1 VIVLRKNELRSGVII
16 SYINL
21 AISSIL
27 PFIYTPIMLGMLGQ
41 SEYGLYSLAQS
52 VVSYL
57 SLLSFG
63 FGSTIIRYIAKYRA
77 EENKDAVEKTYGFF
91 ILLYCFL
98 ALIVIV
104 VGIIISNNVGSIF
117 HRGLTGNE
125 QSKMRILVLIMT
137 FNSALSFPVSVF
149 SSMVTAYEKY
159 IYRKLIDMFVTVGA
173 PIANLIALYLGY
185 ASIGMS
191 VAATII
197 QFIML
202 PLFAGYCFKVLK
214 LTPRF
219 SILPKS
225 LVKELFRFSAFIF
238 LASLVDM
245 LFWSTDKV
253 ILGMLTS
260 SVAVAIYNVGGTF
273 NSIVMQLSTSISGVL
288 TPKITGMVVKN
299 ATKDELTELFIR
311 IGRLQFIIIAI
322 IVSGFTVFGRA
333 FIKLWAGAGYVNAY
347 WVTILTMFPLCVPL
361 IQNTG
366 LSIIIAQ
373 NKHQFRSIVYLI
385 IAILNVVSTYL
396 VVPTMGYIGAALC
409 SCIAY
414 LLGQGL
420 IMNGYYHKVIGIDIP
435 LFWKNILKLS
445 IVPACMLVIGLI
457 VFKFVTISN
466 WGTFLLSV
474 VIFSGIYAVLMYG
487 LSFNDY
493 EKDIF
498 RKPILKAVR
507 TVLQK

>member
-1 VIVLRKNELRSGVII
+1 MLR
-16 SYINL
+16 
-21 AISSIL
+21 
-27 PFIYTPIMLGMLGQ
+27 MLGQ
-41 SEYGLYSLAQS
+41 SEYGLYSLAHS
-52 VVSYL
+52 AVSYL

-77 EENKDAVEKTYGFF
+77 ENNKDALQRTYGFF
-91 ILLYCFL
+91 ILLYSLL
-98 ALIVIV
+98 AILVLIG
-104 VGIIISNNVGSIF
+104 GIIISQNIEPIF
-117 HRGLTGNE
+117 HQGLTSSE

-137 FNSALSFPVSVF
+137 FNTALSFPISVF
-149 SSMVTAYEKY
+149 SSIITAYERY
-159 IYRKLIDMFVTVGA
+159 VYRKISDMFATLGA

-185 ASIGMS
+185 ASVGML
-191 VAATII
+191 VAATVI

-202 PLFAGYCFKVLK
+202 PLYAGYCFKVLK
-214 LTPRF
+214 LKPKF

-225 LVKELFRFSAFIF
+225 LIKELFGFSMFVF
-238 LASLVDM
+238 LGSLVDM

-253 ILGMLTS
+253 ILGMLS
-260 SVAVAIYNVGGTF
+260 SSTAVAIYNVGGTF
-273 NSIVMQLSTSISGVL
+273 NNIVMQLSTSISGVL
-288 TPKITGMVVKN
+288 TPKITGMVVKK

-322 IVSGFTVFGRA
+322 IVSGFTVFGKV
-333 FIKLWAGAGYVNAY
+333 FINLWAGAEYADAY
-347 WVTILTMFPLCVPL
+347 WVTILTLFPLCIPL

-385 IAILNVVSTYL
+385 IAIANVISTYL

-409 SCIAY
+409 SCISY

-420 IMNGYYHKVIGIDIP
+420 IMNIYYYKVVGINIP

-445 IVPACMLVIGLI
+445 AIPGSMLIMGMIVMSFFNI
-457 VFKFVTISN
+457 VG
-466 WGTFLLSV
+466 WGDFILGVMIYSC
-474 VIFSGIYAVLMYG
+474 IYAILMYK
-487 LSFNDY
+487 LSLNDY

-498 RKPILKAVR
+498 RKPILRAYKLV
-507 TVLQK
+507 VKKQ